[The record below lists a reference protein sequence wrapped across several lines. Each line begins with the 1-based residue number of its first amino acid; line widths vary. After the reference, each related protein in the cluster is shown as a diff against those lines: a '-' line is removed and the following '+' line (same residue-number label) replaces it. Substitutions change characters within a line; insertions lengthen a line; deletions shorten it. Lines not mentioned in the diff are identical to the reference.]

1 MSCKEGSCSFPLSLN
16 RMVEF
21 RLKRESEA
29 SLRTEGGLG
38 VAKTGA
44 IQDRV
49 ARTPRQEWKQD
60 SV

>member
-1 MSCKEGSCSFPLSLN
+1 
-16 RMVEF
+16 MVEF